1 MFNAQAMI
9 LAAGRGERM
18 RPLTD
23 VTPKPLLQVN
33 EKPLIA
39 YHLERLSQEGIQRV
53 VINVAWLGK
62 KIIEAVGDGSQFNL
76 HIRYSDEGEQA
87 LETAGGIIKA
97 LPELAEQFIV
107 INADVYTDIDVQALK
122 CEQDDTLAHLQLV
135 QNPQF
140 HPNGDFGIEQGFLL
154 AKAPQQYT
162 FSGVACYKK
171 QFFAGLEQGKRA
183 LAPIIRKHAQNR
195 RVKASLHEGYWSDV
209 GTPER
214 LAAIQS
220 Y

>member
-23 VTPKPLLQVN
+23 NTPKPLLEVN
-33 EKPLIA
+33 GKPLIA
-39 YHLERLSQEGIQRV
+39 YHLERLTQAGIQRV

-62 KIIEAVGDGSQFNL
+62 KIIEAIGDGSQFNL
-76 HIRYSDEGEQA
+76 QIHYSDEGAQA

-97 LPELAEQFIV
+97 LPELEEQFIV
-107 INADVYTDIDVQALK
+107 INADVYTDIDIHSLQCGDA
-122 CEQDDTLAHLQLV
+122 LAHLKLV
-135 QNPQF
+135 QNPDF
-140 HPNGDFGIEQGFLL
+140 HPKGDFGIRQGYLL
-154 AKAPQQYT
+154 AQSSEQYT

-171 QFFAGLEQGKRA
+171 LFFSGLEHGKRA
-183 LAPIIRKHAQNR
+183 LAPIIRKHAQDK
-195 RVKASLHEGYWSDV
+195 RVRASLHKGYWSDV

-214 LAAIQS
+214 LVALQIR
-220 Y
+220 